1 MFQNIFL
8 CWNWFLI
15 LSLKLLMTFELNV
28 NSNKYTVIINIG
40 GGGGTGETV
49 PQQCPKVIQGS
60 QVANK
65 KMAFYGLFRKTVEP
79 SKSLQFVGHGIR

>member
-1 MFQNIFL
+1 
-8 CWNWFLI
+8 
-15 LSLKLLMTFELNV
+15 MTFELNV

-40 GGGGTGETV
+40 GGGGAGGAV
-49 PQQCPKVIQGS
+49 PQRGPKVIQGS

>member
-1 MFQNIFL
+1 
-8 CWNWFLI
+8 
-15 LSLKLLMTFELNV
+15 MTFELNV
-28 NSNKYTVIINIG
+28 NSNKYTVIINI